1 MSRLYVEYRP
11 RVIAVNIIVTAL
23 LLTVVGKLFHIQ
35 ILEHDKY
42 KSRAIKQSTN
52 IEVLPSIRGNI
63 KDRNGEL
70 LTSNT
75 IHYSFAADPE
85 FLMKSDSVV
94 DLFVDIFNKPA
105 HYYHSRLSTERS
117 FVWLERNI
125 SSEQASPILER
136 SFQGLIV
143 RKDTRRR
150 YPFGH
155 IPAPLIGF
163 TDIDGSGISGLE
175 LEYDTFLRGENG
187 RQVLRHDA
195 KGRVLPISSQKIR
208 APRDGASLHLTID
221 ATYQSILQEEMA
233 RASKRLASVAIHG
246 VLIEPNTGAILALA
260 QHPSFDPNHPSASAA
275 SNQRVRAIT
284 DMYEP
289 GSTLKVVTATAAID
303 EGLTSLTDIYDC
315 EEGEFDYYNLKV
327 QDTYPKGILTFKEI
341 IAHSSNIG
349 IIKVAEMLG
358 RDLLYKYCNRFGLG
372 TRTGISLPGETP
384 GILREPTDWSAI
396 SVGEIAM
403 GQEIGVTT
411 LQLALLY
418 CAIANGGHLMRPL
431 LITRIVGSDGKILVN
446 NHPQAIRRVASEYT
460 MEQVRQM
467 LLYAVQAGTGS
478 DARLPGYSM
487 AGKTGTAQ
495 KFIDGKYSNT
505 EFVATF
511 AAMFPAE
518 VPKLVCVV
526 AVDNPRY
533 GSHFGAEAAAP
544 IVRNTF
550 KRILNLD
557 EDFYIPQ
564 QPEPRKSGQTADRPY
579 LLTSAGHLPP
589 PHNPGAVPDFRGYS
603 MRKSIE
609 LARKTGVQ
617 LQIEGSGIVISQSIM
632 PGTRVNR
639 ENICRIT
646 LSDNTTRW

>member
-11 RVIAVNIIVTAL
+11 RVIALNIIVTVL

-35 ILEHDKY
+35 ILGHNKY
-42 KSRAIKQSTN
+42 HSRAIRQSTN

-94 DLFVDIFNKPA
+94 DLFVDTFHKPA
-105 HYYHSRLSTERS
+105 NYYHSRLSTERS

-125 SSEQASPILER
+125 SSEQSGPILER

-143 RKDTRRR
+143 RKATRRK
-150 YPFGH
+150 YPYGH

-163 TDIDGSGISGLE
+163 TDIDGGGIAGLE

-233 RASKRLASVAIHG
+233 RATKRLASVAIHG
-246 VLIEPNTGAILALA
+246 VLIEPNTGAVLAMA
-260 QHPSFDPNHPSASAA
+260 QYPSFDPNHPAATAA

-303 EGLTSLTDIYDC
+303 AGITSITDIYDC

-384 GILREPTDWSAI
+384 GILREPTDWSAV

-418 CAIANGGHLMRPL
+418 GAIANGGRLMRPL
-431 LITRIVGSDGKILVN
+431 LITRIVGPDGKILVN
-446 NHPQAIRRVASEYT
+446 NHPQAIRRVASEST

-467 LLYAVQAGTGS
+467 LLYAIQAGTGS

-495 KFIDGKYSNT
+495 KFVDGKYSNT
-505 EFVATF
+505 EFMATF

-518 VPKLVCVV
+518 EPKLVCVV

-557 EDFYIPQ
+557 EEFYIPQ
-564 QPEPRKSGQTADRPY
+564 QPEPQKSGQTADQPY
-579 LLTSAGHLPP
+579 LLISAGQLPP
-589 PHNPGAVPDFRGYS
+589 PHKPGVVPDFRGYS

-617 LQIEGSGIVISQSIM
+617 LQIEGSGIVISQSTK

-646 LSDNTTRW
+646 LSDNNTSW